1 MAKWWNQAQEIAILR
16 AEVKRQAATI
26 ARLTAQLEQAGAT
39 VTNPHGVSDAEIDLV
54 SQDKAV
60 QAIKNYRERTGAD
73 LLTAKNAI
81 DSVSKNR

>member
-26 ARLTAQLEQAGAT
+26 AQLTAQLEQAGAN